1 VSFRRRTVLAA
12 PLLLGGARSAR
23 TQGAADLLGRQIRL
37 PAAAPRRVVLGDG
50 FLLIALSL
58 LHPDPVSLLAGWA
71 TNLQTLD
78 VALHDA
84 YRRRFPALDAVPA
97 IGGTA
102 GSSIS
107 AERML
112 SVAPDLVLFSA
123 WQASS
128 AENQALLRALDE
140 AGVPVAFVDFFLR
153 PLDNTTPSLR
163 LLGQLLGVRDQAEAF
178 IQFHAAHLGAIRQ
191 TMAGAPA
198 GPTVLLQAHAG
209 RWACCWSVG
218 SGGVGEY
225 LDLLGSRN
233 IGMGAFPGPAGGA
246 LNLEFVIAAD
256 PEVYVATGTPRA
268 GASGGISVGPG
279 VVAAQAADDLARVT
293 RAPGLQTL
301 SAIRHGRA
309 HALWNYFS
317 DGPLG
322 IVALEAMAQWL
333 RPELFPGKTADATL
347 AEINRR
353 FAAMPFEGAFWAP

>member
-1 VSFRRRTVLAA
+1 MNLPRRAMLAA
-12 PLLLGGARSAR
+12 PLLLGAAKGARA
-23 TQGAADLLGRQIRL
+23 QAAVDLLGRPVRL
-37 PAAAPRRVVLGDG
+37 PAAPPRRVVLGDG

-84 YRRRFPALDAVPA
+84 YRSRFPALNAVPA

-112 SVAPDLVLFSA
+112 AVAPDLVLFSA

-128 AENQALLRALDE
+128 TENQALLRALED

-163 LLGQLLGVRDQAEAF
+163 LLGRLLGVREQAEAF
-178 IQFHAAHLGAIRQ
+178 LQFHASRLGAIRQ
-191 TMAGAPA
+191 AVAGAPA

-225 LDLLGSRN
+225 LNLLGGRN
-233 IGMGAFPGPAGGA
+233 IGMGAFPGPAGGT

-268 GASGGISVGPG
+268 GETGGISVGPG
-279 VVAAQAADDLARVT
+279 VAAARAAADLARVT

-301 SAIRHGRA
+301 SAVRHGRA

-322 IVALEAMAQWL
+322 IVALEAMAGWL
-333 RPELFPGKTADATL
+333 RPELFPGVKAGETL

>member
-1 VSFRRRTVLAA
+1 VILPRRGLLAA
-12 PLLLGGARSAR
+12 PFLLGTTGGAR
-23 TQGAADLLGRQIRL
+23 AATDLLGRPVRPP
-37 PAAAPRRVVLGDG
+37 PAPPRRVVLGEG

-78 VALHDA
+78 VDLHAA

-112 SVAPDLVLFSA
+112 AVAPDLVLFSA

-128 AENQALLRALDE
+128 TENQALLRALEE

-153 PLDNTTPSLR
+153 PLDNTAPSLR
-163 LLGQLLGVRDQAEAF
+163 LLGDWLGVRDQAEAF
-178 IQFHAAHLGAIRQ
+178 IRFHATRLDAIRQ
-191 TMAGAPA
+191 TMAGAPP
-198 GPTVLLQAHAG
+198 GPSVLLQAHAG
-209 RWACCWSVG
+209 RWPCCWSVG

-225 LDLLGSRN
+225 LGLLGGRN
-233 IGMGAFPGPAGGA
+233 IGMGAFPGPAGGT
-246 LNLEFVIAAD
+246 LHLEFVIAAD

-268 GASGGISVGPG
+268 GAAGGISVGPG
-279 VVAAQAADDLARVT
+279 VAPERAAAELARVT
-293 RAPGLQTL
+293 HAPGLDTL
-301 SAIRHGRA
+301 SAVRNGRV

-322 IVALEAMAQWL
+322 IVALQAMAHWL
-333 RPELFPGKTADATL
+333 RPDLFPRMEAGDSL

-353 FAAMPFEGAFWAP
+353 FAAMPFEGAFWAN